1 MKLQR
6 PQSVEEIAQLIQ
18 GEFKGDGNQL
28 VEGINEIHKV
38 MPGDLVFVDH
48 PKYYEKALNS
58 AATIILIDKEVD
70 VPVGKSI
77 IIHEKP
83 FDAYN
88 WLTKHFCPIED
99 PKGLIAEESEID
111 PTAVIYPNAFIGK
124 YVKIGKN
131 SRILAGA
138 VIGDRTI
145 IGDNVIIGPNTTLGH
160 NAFYYKRKPEGYD
173 RMHTCGWVQI
183 EDNVEIG
190 ANCTIDAGVS
200 GDTKI
205 GRGTKI
211 DNMVHVGHDTVIGED
226 CLFASQVGIA
236 GCARIGNRVT
246 FWGQVGC
253 TSDVTIGDGVTVL
266 AQSGISKDLEAG
278 KTYFGSPCAEAKEKF
293 REMAA
298 LRALPE
304 IYSKLK

>member
-6 PQSVEEIAQLIQ
+6 PQSVEAIAQLIQ

-38 MPGDLVFVDH
+38 TPGDLVFVDH
-48 PKYYEKALNS
+48 PKYYDKALNS

-83 FDAYN
+83 FDAFN
-88 WLTKHFCPIED
+88 TLTRHFCPIED
-99 PKGLIAEESEID
+99 PKALVAEDAEID
-111 PTAVIYPNAFIGK
+111 PTAVIYPNVYIGK

-131 SRILAGA
+131 TRILSGA
-138 VIGDRTI
+138 VIGDRSI
-145 IGDNVIIGPNTTLGH
+145 IGDNVVIGPNTTLGH

-183 EDNVEIG
+183 ENDVEIG
-190 ANCTIDAGVS
+190 ANCTIDAGVT

-211 DNMVHVGHDTVIGED
+211 DNMVHIGHDTVIGED

-278 KTYFGSPCAEAKEKF
+278 KTYFGSPCGEAKEKF
-293 REMAA
+293 REMASV
-298 LRALPE
+298 RALPE
-304 IYSKLK
+304 LISKLK